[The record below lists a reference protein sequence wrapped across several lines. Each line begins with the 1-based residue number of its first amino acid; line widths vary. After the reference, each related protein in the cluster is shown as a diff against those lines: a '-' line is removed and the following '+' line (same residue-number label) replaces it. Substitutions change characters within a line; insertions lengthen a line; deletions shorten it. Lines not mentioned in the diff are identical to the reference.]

1 MTYAEMPYERH
12 LISVSGCSK
21 RHIVSRPLRHPE
33 ICHMTSNSIPNRG
46 IFSYDLHPR
55 VREMLTISCRL
66 EHAFSQN
73 VSKPLD
79 PVRKCRT
86 LAPTASLGYQIF
98 VNAFTT
104 PSFTKLQTQI
114 AEFELFSE
122 AAVACRAHTSD
133 GAAIPSL

>member
-1 MTYAEMPYERH
+1 MYETMTYADMTYERH
-12 LISVSGCSK
+12 LISVSECSK
-21 RHIVSRPLRHPE
+21 RHIDSRPLRHLE

-55 VREMLTISCRL
+55 VRDMLTISCRL
-66 EHAFSQN
+66 EHAFPQN

-98 VNAFTT
+98 VNSFTT
-104 PSFTKLQTQI
+104 PPTPKVQLRS
-114 AEFELFSE
+114 
-122 AAVACRAHTSD
+122 
-133 GAAIPSL
+133 